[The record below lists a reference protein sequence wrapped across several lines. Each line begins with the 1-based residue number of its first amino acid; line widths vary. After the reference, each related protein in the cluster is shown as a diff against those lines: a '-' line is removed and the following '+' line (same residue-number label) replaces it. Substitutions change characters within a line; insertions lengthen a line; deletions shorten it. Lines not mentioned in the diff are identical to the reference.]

1 MEQALRLRLNVAL
14 VLLAVIAGSAMVT
27 ATSLADAGAV
37 AAAVVGLVVLTG
49 VVLFVGTTPKWAREE
64 TDVADD
70 HAD

>member
-1 MEQALRLRLNVAL
+1 
-14 VLLAVIAGSAMVT
+14 MVT

>member
-1 MEQALRLRLNVAL
+1 MEQPLRLRLNVAL

-27 ATSLADAGAV
+27 ATSLADSGAV

-49 VVLFVGTTPKWAREE
+49 VVLFVGTTPEWAREE
-64 TDVADD
+64 SDVADD